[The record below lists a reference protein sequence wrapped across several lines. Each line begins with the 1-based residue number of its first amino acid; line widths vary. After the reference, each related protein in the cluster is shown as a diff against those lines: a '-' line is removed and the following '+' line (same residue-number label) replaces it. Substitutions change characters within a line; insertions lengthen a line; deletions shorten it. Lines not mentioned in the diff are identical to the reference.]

1 MPRLP
6 DYTYKEAL
14 GRATEEALR
23 ALLSG
28 LSEATLR
35 ASESLGVGSR
45 DPRGEAVAE
54 RLEVATCGSAPSP
67 GSVPVAVGVP
77 LEGTGELRIDLRRA
91 GQSVRRDRRGAPGRL
106 EPGGARDGVEGGG
119 NGCEPQRQMERNGKA
134 VVGEDQWPERRE
146 ILEA

>member
-77 LEGTGELRIDLRRA
+77 LEGTGELRISFAAPDRA
-91 GQSVRRDRRGAPGRL
+91 FGEIDAAPQVG